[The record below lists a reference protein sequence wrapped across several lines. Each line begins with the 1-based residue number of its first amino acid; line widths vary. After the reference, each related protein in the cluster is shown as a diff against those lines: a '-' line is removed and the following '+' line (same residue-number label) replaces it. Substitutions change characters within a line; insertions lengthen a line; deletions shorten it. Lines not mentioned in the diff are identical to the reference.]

1 MSPRTRIEI
10 TGVVQGV
17 GFRPFV
23 YNLAHRHQLAGCCQ
37 NTSEGVLIEVEG
49 ESVERFI
56 QELKTQA
63 PPLSR
68 IDTLHVQL
76 ISAVENWTDFII
88 RESLPQEGRF
98 ALISPDIA
106 TCPDCLRELFDPAD
120 RRYRYPFINCTNCG
134 PRYSIVRD
142 IPYDR
147 PKTTMAPFAMCPAC
161 EAEYHDPASRRFHAQ
176 PNACHEC
183 GPKLELV
190 IRKSEFAVTKAHT
203 LEATLELLGQGAIGA
218 IKGLGG
224 FHLACDATNQAAVA
238 RLREWKRRSNKP
250 FALMAPDVQTIRR
263 FCRVSEEEQQW
274 LEGRIRPIV
283 LLKRHDP
290 NPLADAVAPG
300 QSTYGVM
307 LPYTP
312 LHALLLGSGAFTALV
327 MTSGNLAEEPIV
339 IDNDEAMKRLVVA
352 DFFLLHNR
360 DIYMRVDDSIVRGEG
375 LWVRGEGRTAKGSN
389 IAILRR
395 ARGFVPE
402 TIDLG
407 EELEEILACGG
418 ELKNTFCLTKGHYA
432 IPSQHIGDLQNW
444 EALTFFEETLANL
457 RNTFRV
463 TPKIIAHDL
472 HPDYMSTRFAREY
485 AEKHD
490 IPPNRIVAVQHHHAH
505 VVSCMAEHDLRGP
518 VLGVAFDGTGYGED
532 GQVWGGEFFVADRAR
547 FERKAHLRYIPM
559 PGGDRAAKEPWRMA
573 AAWLIQAMGED
584 AMSRCPW
591 FFARFDPGNVRIVAA
606 MIKGSHAPLTSSAG
620 RLFDAVSS
628 LVGLRDVNTYEGEA
642 AMAMEAVAL
651 QAFDA
656 ELEPYPFR
664 RITGK
669 CLMVDPAPAIAAMV
683 ANMVDGVAVP
693 VIAARF
699 HMTVADIIVEMS
711 RWMRDESGI
720 SDVVLSGGV
729 FQNRLLTGIARDTL
743 TREGFSVRTNEKVP
757 CNDGGISLGQ
767 AVVAWERIQR
777 G

>member
-1 MSPRTRIEI
+1 MTPRTRIEI

-23 YNLAHRHQLAGCCQ
+23 YNLAHRHHLSGYCQ

-49 ESVERFI
+49 GAVERFI

-63 PPLSR
+63 PPLAR
-68 IDTLHVQL
+68 IDTLHAQP
-76 ISAVENWTDFII
+76 ITAAGEWSGFII
-88 RESLPQEGRF
+88 RESLPQQGRF

-106 TCPDCLRELFDPAD
+106 TCPDCLRELFDPTD

-161 EAEYHDPASRRFHAQ
+161 EAEYNDPANRRFHAQ
-176 PNACHEC
+176 PNACPEC

-190 IRKSEFAVTKAHT
+190 VRNPGLAITKADA
-203 LEATLELLGQGAIGA
+203 LEATLELLGRGAIGA

-250 FALMAPDVQTIRR
+250 FALMAQDVKTIRR
-263 FCRVSEEEQQW
+263 FCRVSGEEQHW
-274 LEGRIRPIV
+274 LEGRTRPIV
-283 LLKRHDP
+283 LLEKLDSS
-290 NPLADAVAPG
+290 PLADAVAPG

-312 LHALLLGSGAFTALV
+312 LHVLLLVSDTFTALV

-339 IDNDEAMKRLVVA
+339 IDNEEAMKRLAVA

-360 DIYMRVDDSIVRGEG
+360 DIHMRVDDSIVRRP
-375 LWVRGEGRTAKGSN
+375 LTPHSSPLTPVV
-389 IAILRR
+389 IRR

-402 TIDLG
+402 TIDLM
-407 EELEEILACGG
+407 EEMDEILACGA

-444 EALTFFEETLANL
+444 EALTFFEETLSNL
-457 RNTFRV
+457 KNTFRV
-463 TPKIIAHDL
+463 MPKIIAHDL
-472 HPDYMSTRFAREY
+472 HPDYMSTRFAYEY

-490 IPPNRIVAVQHHHAH
+490 IPPDRIAGVQHHHAH
-505 VVSCMAEHDLRGP
+505 IASCMAEHGLRKK
-518 VLGVAFDGTGYGED
+518 VIGVAFDGTGYGED
-532 GQVWGGEFFVADRAR
+532 GQVWGGEFFVADRAG
-547 FERKAHLRYIPM
+547 FERKAHLRYLPM

-573 AAWLIQAMGED
+573 AAWLLRALGED
-584 AMSRCPW
+584 AVSRYPW
-591 FFARFDPGNVRIVAA
+591 FFDRFDPGNVRIIAA
-606 MIKGSHAPLTSSAG
+606 MLKGGHAPLTSSAG

-628 LVGLRDVNTYEGEA
+628 LLGLRNINTFEGEA
-642 AMAMEAVAL
+642 AMALETAAL

-656 ELEPYPFR
+656 DLEPYPFR

-683 ANMVDGVAVP
+683 ANIVDGVAVP

-699 HMTVADIIVEMS
+699 HRTVAEIIVEMS
-711 RWMRDESGI
+711 RWMRDASGI
-720 SDVVLSGGV
+720 CDVVLSGGV

-743 TREGFSVRTNEKVP
+743 TREGFSVWAHEKVP

-767 AVVAWERIQR
+767 AVVAWERTQR